1 MGQTGQTP
9 SFGARL
15 KRAREA
21 RGITVLALAGLTE
34 IQPRTIE
41 RWELG
46 LHDPK
51 VEDAAKVALALDVS
65 LDELAGLLN
74 DGAAA

>member
-1 MGQTGQTP
+1 MAAEAQ
-9 SFGARL
+9 SFGSRL

-21 RGITVLALAGLTE
+21 QGVSLLALGGLTE

-41 RWELG
+41 RWEDG

-51 VEDAAKVALALDVS
+51 IEDAAKVAAALGVS
-65 LDELAGLLN
+65 LDELAGIADTN
-74 DGAAA
+74 GAAA